1 MGCVTSRESSD
12 MIGGDNGQQ
21 RNGVTVEN
29 DVKNGPPPRRPRI
42 SVTYTTTS
50 HLKLLKSVNELR
62 DSQID
67 ILETPD
73 IQKEVDNADFIQGL
87 ENPLKCSVS
96 T

>member
-1 MGCVTSRESSD
+1 MGCVTSKESSE
-12 MIGGDNGQQ
+12 MICGEKGQQ
-21 RNGVTVEN
+21 SKGVTAED
-29 DVKNGPPPRRPRI
+29 DVKNDPSRHRPRI
-42 SVTYTTTS
+42 SVTYTSTS

-73 IQKEVDNADFIQGL
+73 IQKEVDNIDFIQGL